1 MTIKTNL
8 SRRSFLSASSLAA
21 GFGFMTATNSV
32 LGKPMRLLDASSMYG
47 PPPYVAKLNANENPY
62 GPSPKAIKAMTD
74 AISKGA
80 YYVDKSADV
89 LREMIAEKYGLTKDY
104 VLLSSG
110 SSSAL
115 TSLAMM
121 VSQQG
126 SILGSDLFWDAT
138 SKMGTRNSKY
148 GIKRTVKTKDLSVDL
163 DEMYSNIDDETNLVQ
178 ICNPNNPTGTIIPPE
193 MLKKFCKKASLKTMV
208 LIDEAYN
215 EVTDNP
221 NENTMI
227 PLIKS
232 GYNVVVSR
240 TFSKI
245 YGLAG
250 MRIGYM
256 IASPKIIKLVSEYG
270 HNHFYSLNQAGIA
283 AAIASYDDTD
293 FLVYSKSKILE
304 AREMIDLALK
314 ENGLSALPS
323 QSSFMFVDLGNI
335 NAEDFRQEMANE
347 NILIRGIYQDYINW
361 SRVSVGK
368 INDVK
373 KYIDA
378 LPKVIASL
386 S

>member
-1 MTIKTNL
+1 M
-8 SRRSFLSASSLAA
+8 
-21 GFGFMTATNSV
+21 
-32 LGKPMRLLDASSMYG
+32 
-47 PPPYVAKLNANENPY
+47 AKLNANENPY
-62 GPSPKAIKAMTD
+62 GPSLKAIEAMTE
-74 AISKGA
+74 AIGNGA
-80 YYVDKSADV
+80 YYVDKSADI
-89 LREMIAEKYGLTKDY
+89 LRKMIAEKHGLTKEHI
-104 VLLSSG
+104 LLSSG
-110 SSSAL
+110 SSSSL

-121 VSQQG
+121 ASQHG

-148 GIKRTVKTKDLSVDL
+148 GIKRIAKTKDLSIDL
-163 DEMYSNIDDETNLVQ
+163 DAMYSNIDDETNLVQ
-178 ICNPNNPTGTIIPPE
+178 ICNPNNPTGTIIPSE
-193 MLKKFCKKASLKTMV
+193 NLKKFCKKASLKTMV
-208 LIDEAYN
+208 LVDEAYN
-215 EVTDNP
+215 EFTDNP
-221 NENTMI
+221 EINTMI

-232 GYNVVVSR
+232 GYNVVVTK

-250 MRIGYM
+250 MRVGYM
-256 IASPKIIKLVSEYG
+256 IASPNTIKLVSEYG

-283 AAIASYDDTD
+283 AAIACYEDAN
-293 FLVYSKSKILE
+293 FLVYSKSKITE

-314 ENGLSALPS
+314 ANGLSSRPS
-323 QSSFMFVDLGNI
+323 QTSFMFVNLGKI
-335 NAEDFRQEMANE
+335 DAEDFRKEMAKE

-361 SRVSVGK
+361 SRVSFGK

>member
-1 MTIKTNL
+1 MTVETNL

-21 GFGFMTATNSV
+21 GFGFITATNSV
-32 LGKPMRLLDASSMYG
+32 LGKPMSLLNDSSIYG
-47 PPPYVAKLNANENPY
+47 PPSYVAKLNANENPY
-62 GPSPKAIKAMTD
+62 GPSPRAIEAMTE
-74 AISKGA
+74 AIGKGA
-80 YYVDKSADV
+80 YYVDKSSEV
-89 LREMIAEKYGLTKDY
+89 LREMIAEKHGLTKDH

-121 VSQQG
+121 VSQRG

-138 SKMGTRNSKY
+138 SKMGTQNSKY
-148 GIKRTVKTKDLSVDL
+148 GIKRTAKTKDLSVDL
-163 DEMYSNIDDETNLVQ
+163 DAMYSTIDDETKLVQ

-193 MLKKFCKKASLKTMV
+193 KLKKFCKKASLKTMV
-208 LIDEAYN
+208 LVDEAYN
-215 EVTDNP
+215 EVTDDP
-221 NENTMI
+221 EANTMI

-232 GYNVVVSR
+232 GYNIVVTR

-250 MRIGYM
+250 LRVGYM
-256 IASPKIIKLVSEYG
+256 IASPNIIKLVSEYG

-283 AAIASYDDTD
+283 AAIASYDDTN

-314 ENGLSALPS
+314 ANGLSVLPS
-323 QSSFMFVDLGNI
+323 QTSFMFVDLGNI
-335 NAEDFRQEMANE
+335 NAEDFRQRMAKE

-368 INDVK
+368 IYDVK

>member
-1 MTIKTNL
+1 MTIKKNL

-32 LGKPMRLLDASSMYG
+32 SAKSMNLLDASSIYG
-47 PPPYVAKLNANENPY
+47 PPLHVAKLNANENPY
-62 GPSPKAIKAMTD
+62 GPSLKAIEAMNE
-74 AISKGA
+74 AIGNGA
-80 YYVDKSADV
+80 YYVDKSADI
-89 LREMIAEKYGLTKDY
+89 LREMIAEKHGLTKEH

-110 SSSAL
+110 SSSSL

-121 VSQQG
+121 ASQHG

-148 GIKRTVKTKDLSVDL
+148 GIKRIAKTKDLSIDL
-163 DEMYSNIDDETNLVQ
+163 DAMYSNIDDETNLVQ
-178 ICNPNNPTGTIIPPE
+178 ICNPNNPTGTIIPSE
-193 MLKKFCKKASLKTMV
+193 NLKKFCKKASLKTMV
-208 LIDEAYN
+208 LVDEAYN
-215 EVTDNP
+215 EFTDNP
-221 NENTMI
+221 EINTMI

-232 GYNVVVSR
+232 GYNVVVTK

-250 MRIGYM
+250 MRVGYM
-256 IASPKIIKLVSEYG
+256 IASPNTIKLVSEYG

-283 AAIASYDDTD
+283 AAIACYEDVN
-293 FLVYSKSKILE
+293 FLVYSKSKITE

-314 ENGLSALPS
+314 ANGLSSLPS
-323 QSSFMFVDLGNI
+323 QTSFMFVNLGKI
-335 NAEDFRQEMANE
+335 DAEDFRKEMAKE

-361 SRVSVGK
+361 SRVSFGK